1 MEDLKI
7 RKADI
12 EDAEAIAAV
21 HVETWQNA
29 YLGLIPDSYLQS
41 LSIDQRAITWRE
53 NLQNQH
59 STSHTLVAEMENQIV
74 GFIGVGA
81 NRDAD
86 AAANIAEVFSIYVD
100 PESQGFGIGSRLL
113 NQALD
118 FLKSNG
124 FIGVVLWVLAEN
136 VSSRFW
142 YESRGWRADGK
153 VKSEHRGDFDLIEV
167 RYLLHF

>member
-59 STSHTLVAEMENQIV
+59 STSHILVAELADQIV

-81 NRDAD
+81 NRDED

-100 PESQGFGIGSRLL
+100 PESQGFGIGSSLL

-118 FLKSNG
+118 FLKLNG

-142 YESRGWRADGK
+142 YESRVAT
-153 VKSEHRGDFDLIEV
+153 
-167 RYLLHF
+167 